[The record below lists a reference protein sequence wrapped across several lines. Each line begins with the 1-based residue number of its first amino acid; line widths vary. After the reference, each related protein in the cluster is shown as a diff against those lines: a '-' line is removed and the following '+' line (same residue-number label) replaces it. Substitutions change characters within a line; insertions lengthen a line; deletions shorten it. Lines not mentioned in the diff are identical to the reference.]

1 MSDYVDFY
9 TIILA
14 LTSAYIVK
22 TAISGVFLERLHR
35 RACTRDCGIY
45 YRKWG
50 DCERSSEKIWDKQ
63 EYGAQR
69 RHRTSSFFKS
79 IDCPA
84 GAQGT

>member
-50 DCERSSEKIWDKQ
+50 DCEGSSEKIWDKQ
-63 EYGAQR
+63 EYGAYGSNNKER
-69 RHRTSSFFKS
+69 LLNKVVWR
-79 IDCPA
+79 IE
-84 GAQGT
+84 